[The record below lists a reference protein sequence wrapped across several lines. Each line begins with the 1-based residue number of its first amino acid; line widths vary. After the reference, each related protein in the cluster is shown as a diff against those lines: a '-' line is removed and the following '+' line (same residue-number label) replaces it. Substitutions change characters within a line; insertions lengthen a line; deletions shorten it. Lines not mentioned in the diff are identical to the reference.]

1 MSYQW
6 AKEEVR
12 WEIKKNLEINGNENI
27 SKPMGHTE
35 KAVLS
40 GFFFSYGELIRINP
54 FIRKEKYSK

>member
-1 MSYQW
+1 MEMKTYQNPW
-6 AKEEVR
+6 D
-12 WEIKKNLEINGNENI
+12 
-27 SKPMGHTE
+27 TE